1 MNYVIDRKILKSI
14 MKLAKEKD
22 IIVKKFVEE
31 FEISEELAFNEI
43 NLTRNK
49 NNIKFF
55 ISSAITGVSVGKNL

>member
-1 MNYVIDRKILKSI
+1 